1 MSERSMSV
9 SNTGRRRFLRWATA
23 VSAVGA
29 AVLPGLS
36 SLRAFC
42 SPTFEKPEGK
52 RWVKLG
58 EADLFD
64 LDLPP
69 TKVDFSET
77 VNDAWVEK
85 RVLRSVW
92 VYTEDGEKFT
102 VYNAHCTHLGC
113 IVFYDKD
120 KRVLHSPCH
129 HGLFDVKEGTVLAG
143 PPPRPLDTLEWKV
156 EDGILYC
163 AYQDFRVGIPQKVPV

>member
-1 MSERSMSV
+1 MSEGSTSAPPE
-9 SNTGRRRFLRWATA
+9 GRRRFLRWATA
-23 VSAVGA
+23 MSALGA
-29 AVLPGLS
+29 AVLAGIP
-36 SLRAFC
+36 SLRAFF
-42 SPTFEKPEGK
+42 SPTFKKPEGK

-64 LDLPP
+64 VGLPP

-77 VNDAWVEK
+77 VNDAWVEN
-85 RVLRSVW
+85 RALRSVW
-92 VYTEDGEKFT
+92 VYTEDGAKFT
-102 VYNAHCTHLGC
+102 VYNGHCTHLGC
-113 IVFYDKD
+113 AVFFDKD

-129 HGLFDVKEGTVLAG
+129 HGLFDVKSGTVLGG

-156 EDGILYC
+156 EDGMLYC